1 MKQTKVIFMGTPIFA
16 VPILEYLIENTN
28 VVLVVTKP
36 DTFEGRK
43 KVLTYSPIKKVAL
56 NNNIDV
62 ITPDKI
68 KDAFE
73 IISEINPDIIIT
85 CAYGKIVPEN
95 ILSIPKYGAINV
107 HASILPKYRGASPIQ
122 SAILNGEEK
131 TGITIMYM
139 DKGMDTGD
147 IISYEEEII
156 DVDDNYQTLS
166 NKLSLL
172 GTNLLAKTLPDI
184 INHKNN
190 RVKQN
195 ETLASYT
202 RLITREDEK
211 IDFSQNGRD
220 IINKIRAF
228 APNPGAYFKLND
240 NEIKIIKAT
249 FINQS
254 NKQTNEI
261 LITKNSF
268 GITCKDG
275 IIYLEIVKPFG
286 KNEMNIKAFLNG
298 IDKGKKYVIN

>member
-16 VPILEYLIENTN
+16 VPILDYLIENTN

-43 KVLTYSPIKKVAL
+43 KILTYSPIKKVAL

-139 DKGMDTGD
+139 DKIFPYNILIKDM
-147 IISYEEEII
+147 
-156 DVDDNYQTLS
+156 LS
-166 NKLSLL
+166 NNGLV
-172 GTNLLAKTLPDI
+172 
-184 INHKNN
+184 H
-190 RVKQN
+190 
-195 ETLASYT
+195 
-202 RLITREDEK
+202 
-211 IDFSQNGRD
+211 ID
-220 IINKIRAF
+220 
-228 APNPGAYFKLND
+228 
-240 NEIKIIKAT
+240 
-249 FINQS
+249 
-254 NKQTNEI
+254 
-261 LITKNSF
+261 
-268 GITCKDG
+268 
-275 IIYLEIVKPFG
+275 
-286 KNEMNIKAFLNG
+286 
-298 IDKGKKYVIN
+298 